1 MLHGNNDAKIIRKT
15 HNTARFFTEQ
25 RHISWVLLVA
35 TLLWGVYG
43 YLNMPKRKDP
53 EFGRRYA
60 VVICPWPGAGAEK
73 VEQLVTRRIEE
84 KVAQNSRIEK
94 IESTSRTGV
103 SVVTITMDDKR
114 FENDKEFDDIQLRLD
129 AIKDLP
135 QGAGPLRFNKDF
147 ADTAAL
153 MLTVASPKLNGDDK
167 YNYRELDQFTDLIAR
182 TLQGMPLV
190 SRVTRMGVLDERI
203 FLDYSQE
210 RLASTG
216 LQPGL
221 LGQIL
226 NARNITLPGGVLEV
240 GDKNLVIDPSGEFK
254 SEQEFGDVLV
264 ANSNAGAPIYLRDVL
279 QISRGYETPARFL
292 NFYTW
297 RDERG
302 HWQRSR
308 AITIAVTMRSG
319 EQIGR
324 FGAAADAALDSLK
337 GRLPDDLILARVSDQ
352 EQQVSENIG
361 LFMRSLV
368 EAALLVILVALI
380 GFWHWRSAALV
391 AAAIPVT
398 LAMTFGMIHALGID
412 VQEVSVAALII
423 SLGLLVDDPVVAG
436 DAIKRELASG
446 HSSEVAAWLGP
457 TKLARAILYA
467 TVTNIVAYL
476 PLLLISGS
484 VGRFVYSLPIVIA
497 CSLVASRVVSM
508 TFIPLFA
515 FYLFQRGMTAE
526 RSLSERRE
534 RGFTAFYYRAGR
546 FALDHRRMA
555 LLVSLAILVAGGLA
569 ATRLKL
575 QFFPNDLSY
584 LSYIDLWL
592 HEDAPLATTNET
604 ASRAEAII
612 REVTAKYGAEHPG
625 KDGRPREILASLTTF
640 AGGGGPRFWFSVA
653 PEQQQLNYAQIVIQV
668 KDKRDTAHL
677 IAPLQHALSAS
688 VAGARIDVRQ
698 LETGKPVG
706 IPVSIRLSGD
716 DLPGL
721 RALAEQAKDIFRAIP
736 EADRVR
742 DDWGTESFRV
752 NLLVNADRASL
763 AGVSNL
769 DVAASSAG
777 GMSGLQL
784 TSLREGDKQIPALV
798 RLREA
803 ERARLSDVQN
813 LYVYSMHNASKIPL
827 RQVSTIDYRMETE
840 KIRRRNQ
847 FRTITVS
854 CSPVPGVLASQ
865 VMKAARER
873 LDEFEKTLPLG
884 YKMELGGEQEDRR
897 KSFSEL
903 VGVIA
908 VIVLAIFVALVIQF
922 RHAFKPLLVF
932 SAIPFGMV
940 GAVIALAVMGAPFGF
955 MAFLGMASLIG
966 VIVSHIIILF
976 DFVEDQRE
984 QGAALTEA
992 LLDAGIARLRP
1003 VMITVGATVFGL
1015 IPLAVN
1021 GGPLWESL
1029 CYAQIGGLIVANY
1042 ITKLLVPALYAI
1054 FVLDLKIIRWEGN

>member
-1 MLHGNNDAKIIRKT
+1 MRHGNNDAEIIRDT
-15 HNTARFFTEQ
+15 RNTARFFTEH
-25 RHISWVLLVA
+25 RHISWTLLVA
-35 TLLWGVYG
+35 VLLWGVYG

-60 VVICPWPGAGAEK
+60 VVICPWPGASAEK
-73 VEQLVTRRIEE
+73 VEQLITRKIEE
-84 KVAQNSRIEK
+84 KIAQNSRIEK
-94 IESTSRTGV
+94 IESNSRTGV
-103 SVVTITMDDKR
+103 SVVNITMDDKL
-114 FENDKEFDDIQLRLD
+114 FETDKEFDDIQLRLD
-129 AIKDLP
+129 SIKDLP

-153 MLTVASPKLNGDDK
+153 MLTVASPKLNGEDK
-167 YNYRELDQFTDLIAR
+167 YSYRELDEFTDLIAK
-182 TLQGMPLV
+182 TLQGVPLV
-190 SRVTRMGVLDERI
+190 SRVTRTGVLDERI

-210 RLASTG
+210 RLAATG

-221 LGQIL
+221 LENIL
-226 NARNITLPGGVLEV
+226 NARNITLPGGVLEA
-240 GDKNLVIDPSGEFK
+240 GDKNLTIDPSGEFK
-254 SEQEFGDVLV
+254 SERELGDVLV
-264 ANSNAGAPIYLRDVL
+264 ASSSGGAPIYLRDIFE
-279 QISRGYETPARFL
+279 ISRGYETPARFL
-292 NFYTW
+292 NFHTW

-302 HWQRSR
+302 EWRRSR
-308 AITIAVTMRSG
+308 AITVAVMMRSG

-324 FGAAADAALDSLK
+324 FGAAVNAALDSLK

-352 EQQVSENIG
+352 AQQVSENVG
-361 LFMRSLV
+361 LFMRSLA
-368 EAALLVILVALI
+368 EAALLVVLVALI

-398 LAMTFGMIHALGID
+398 LAMTFGMMHALRID
-412 VQEVSVAALII
+412 VQQMSVAALII

-436 DAIKRELASG
+436 DAIKRELAAG
-446 HSSEVAAWLGP
+446 HSSQVAAWLGP
-457 TKLARAILYA
+457 TKLARAIFYA
-467 TVTNIVAYL
+467 TITNIVAYL
-476 PLLLISGS
+476 PLLMVSGG
-484 VGRFVYSLPIVIA
+484 VGRFVYSLPVVIA

-515 FYLFQRGMTAE
+515 YYLFRRGKKAE
-526 RSLSERRE
+526 RSLEERRQ
-534 RGFTAFYYRAGR
+534 RGFSGFYYRVGR
-546 FALDHRRMA
+546 FALDHRWMT
-555 LLVSLAILVAGGLA
+555 LLASLVILVAGGLA

-575 QFFPNDLSY
+575 QFFPKDLSY
-584 LSYIDLWL
+584 LSYVDVWL
-592 HEDAPLATTNET
+592 PEDAPLATTNET
-604 ASRAEAII
+604 ASRAEAVI
-612 REVTAKYGAEHPG
+612 REVTTKYGAENPG
-625 KDGRPREILASLTTF
+625 KEGRPREILQSLTTF

-653 PEQQQLNYAQIVIQV
+653 PEQQQLNYAQIVVEV
-668 KDKRDTAHL
+668 KDKRDTKEL
-677 IAPLQHALSAS
+677 IAPLQQALSAS

-716 DLPGL
+716 DIPGL
-721 RALAEQAKDIFRAIP
+721 RALAEQVKDIFRAIP

-752 NLLVNADRASL
+752 DLQVNADRANL

-777 GMSGLQL
+777 GMSGLQV
-784 TSLREGDKQIPALV
+784 TSLREGDQQIPALI

-813 LYVYSMHNASKIPL
+813 LYVYSMRNASKIPL

-854 CSPVPGVLASQ
+854 CMPVPGVLASQ
-865 VMKAARER
+865 VVKAARER
-873 LDEFEKTLPLG
+873 LDEFEKTLPPG
-884 YKMELGGEQEDRR
+884 YKMEIGGEHEDRR
-897 KSFSEL
+897 KSFGEL
-903 VGVIA
+903 GVVMI
-908 VIVLAIFVALVIQF
+908 VIVLAIFVALVLQF
-922 RHAFKPLLVF
+922 RHAVKPLLVF
-932 SAIPFGMV
+932 SAIPFGVV
-940 GAVIALAVMGAPFGF
+940 GAVAALVVMGAPFGF
-955 MAFLGMASLIG
+955 MAFLGVASLIG
-966 VIVSHIIILF
+966 VIVSHIIVLF
-976 DFVEDQRE
+976 DFVEEQRE

-992 LLDAGIARLRP
+992 LLDAGVARLRP

-1021 GGPLWESL
+1021 GGPLWEGL

-1054 FVLDLKIIRWEGN
+1054 FALDLKIVKWTV